1 MSRFAL
7 AGTLALVASPLTV
20 STHYPSS
27 VKADDG
33 SRLFYQQEVLA
44 TISRADIGN

>member
-1 MSRFAL
+1 MAISGSNIYTF
-7 AGTLALVASPLTV
+7 TV

-33 SRLFYQQEVLA
+33 SIIFYQQEVLG
-44 TISRADIGN
+44 TISRANAGI